1 MSDLEANSSHSSV
14 PSRQLGARNGESRHA
29 GFSDKYGPV
38 KCLWIEP
45 PASAA
50 ENKLIVKP
58 FAWNY
63 FYNGILYRTKEE
75 RQPTLAELFFDLLY
89 VGITANL
96 ANTCIEYSVG
106 SSLAKYILLF
116 LPCWHVWSDM
126 RAFMDYYYNNDVTQN
141 AYLLWIMFLLVT
153 YANNA
158 HTVTLN
164 EKPLIGLVVACY
176 MLARFSYATMLLIY
190 NLFFIKEHRKQMMW
204 YCGSLYISVIMA
216 GFVLLPNHMYQRII
230 IVCCLY
236 FWDALSYSITFSAWF
251 KKLIN
256 TPYHTAM
263 SIEHEIKRH
272 NSFVTIAIGEF
283 LYPTVALTPASGGL
297 NERTAR
303 CTCILILAFC
313 LAWFYFSGE
322 GSRKAIHAL
331 RRHSLTGLCWIQF
344 HFFLIV
350 SLALAANSGG
360 VLTETKYTTNTD
372 SSGEESP
379 MARSNYLQDVQ
390 IYFGSG
396 LAVALVS
403 MTVIAMLDKGLDEPI
418 FWKLTPKARILPR
431 FIMAAVTFG
440 LSFAEINITLYLGIV
455 SLLLL
460 IQLIFEKVA
469 DVKSHAYKIKLNSVA
484 QASLASSQSDED
496 SGLVHEQQG
505 SINTDYEP
513 DAASD
518 YSVSSEKQRELDCH
532 MPLPQPAHNNSNG
545 QETDTSPGMKQQ
557 HSTKEEQSIA
567 EAQQGSI
574 NTDYEPE
581 TDNETPQT
589 HSKTKELDCS
599 HTATQ

>member
-1 MSDLEANSSHSSV
+1 MSDLEANSSYSSV
-14 PSRQLGARNGESRHA
+14 PSRQLAARNGESRHT

-126 RAFMDYYYNNDVTQN
+126 RAFMDYYYNNDATQI

-158 HTVTLN
+158 HMVTSN
-164 EKPLIGLVVACY
+164 EKPLVGLVVACY

-190 NLFFIKEHRKQMMW
+190 NVFFIKEHRKQMMW
-204 YCGSLYISVIMA
+204 YCGSLYISVILA
-216 GFVLLPNHMYQRII
+216 GFVILPKHMYQRII

-236 FWDALSYSITFSAWF
+236 FWDALSYSISFSAWF

-322 GSRKAIHAL
+322 GSRKAVHAL

-403 MTVIAMLDKGLDEPI
+403 MTTIALLDKGLDEPI
-418 FWKLTPKARILPR
+418 FWKLTPKARIISR
-431 FIMAAVTFG
+431 FFMAAVAFG
-440 LSFAEINITLYLGIV
+440 LSFAKINITLYLGIV

-460 IQLIFEKVA
+460 LQVIFEKVA
-469 DVKSHAYKIKLNSVA
+469 DVKSYAYKTRMNLVA
-484 QASLASSQSDED
+484 QASLNSSPSDENSEVVQEQQGSINTD
-496 SGLVHEQQG
+496 YDPETASEYSVTSEKQRELDCHLPLSLPVSKANTGNDTGTPQKRVEQEQDIEEEQQG

-513 DAASD
+513 EPQ
-518 YSVSSEKQRELDCH
+518 SES
-532 MPLPQPAHNNSNG
+532 PQARSN
-545 QETDTSPGMKQQ
+545 
-557 HSTKEEQSIA
+557 
-567 EAQQGSI
+567 
-574 NTDYEPE
+574 
-581 TDNETPQT
+581 
-589 HSKTKELDCS
+589 TKELDCG
-599 HTATQ
+599 HAETR